1 MLYVKVRTMGKATG
15 MGSGGARAHQKGM
28 AGRPRNFIP
37 LDPLSI
43 TWKQSK
49 RHRGRPLSITCTIRT
64 LSATE
69 TIIMRVSPKAAR
81 KLLADLQNSRYFD
94 NRQFPHPINQSLIGT
109 ALAQVKSCSSRQVLA
124 HSISD
129 DTWKLSLT
137 KRGAH
142 LLQDDLEGCAR
153 CAKENPAAIRYS
165 VIGGFLKR
173 AVDSVRT
180 RRKYS
185 IDIIREGLEM
195 YGPWIN
201 AYIDR
206 LRDESH
212 STQEDHRLLS
222 LLLREA
228 NQAGY
233 QTQMFFSRR
242 SPERLL
248 KRQLQAWLIEYCLDY
263 WLRLA
268 NLGKPM
274 KIVRRELENARQAQ
288 NGEKPGGIAVFKRY
302 LGSQWRTRLAS
313 FPVIVP
319 EPITQLLIR

>member
-165 VIGGFLKR
+165 VIGRFLKR

-180 RRKYS
+180 RRQYS
-185 IDIIREGLEM
+185 LEIIREGIEL
-195 YGPWIN
+195 YGSWAN
-201 AYIDR
+201 SFVDR
-206 LRDESH
+206 VISRRR
-212 STQEDHRLLS
+212 STSEDRRLLA
-222 LLLREA
+222 LLLDKAEE
-228 NQAGY
+228 AGY
-233 QTQMFFSRR
+233 QRKVFYRLSSSR
-242 SPERLL
+242 PLQRLL
-248 KRQLQAWLIEYCLDY
+248 RAWIIEYCLAY
-263 WLRLA
+263 WFNLA
-268 NLGKPM
+268 HLKAPVRMVVREIEKSRQTPYGDGKPGSTGLF
-274 KIVRRELENARQAQ
+274 R
-288 NGEKPGGIAVFKRY
+288 RY
-302 LGSQWRTRLAS
+302 LGAEWRTRLS
-313 FPVIVP
+313 TPTTP
-319 EPITQLLIR
+319 EPIARLMRQ